1 MQVIYN
7 ETATTYTSAWD
18 RIACG
23 GKHKVRVEKAK
34 VGLRKLPSN
43 AGSARAFQHE
53 IHLVL
58 YIHSPMAGRAF
69 PWGNAELIIIII
81 FNEDHKPCPSEK
93 PLVNSGDHACEAFQ
107 IIDYMTACSRD
118 VGL

>member
-7 ETATTYTSAWD
+7 ETATMYTSAWD

-58 YIHSPMAGRAF
+58 YIHSPTAGRAF
-69 PWGNAELIIIII
+69 PWGNAELIIII
-81 FNEDHKPCPSEK
+81 FLMKTTSLALLKNGQWT
-93 PLVNSGDHACEAFQ
+93 LVITLVKLSKLL
-107 IIDYMTACSRD
+107 IIWLHVAEM
-118 VGL
+118 